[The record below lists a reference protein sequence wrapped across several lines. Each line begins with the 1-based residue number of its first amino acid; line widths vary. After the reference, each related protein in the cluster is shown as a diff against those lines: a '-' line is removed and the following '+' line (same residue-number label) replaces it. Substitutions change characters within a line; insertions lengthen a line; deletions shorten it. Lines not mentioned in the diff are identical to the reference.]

1 MDTFLNGTHLEIRH
15 AKYGHKKGE
24 KGIKAFSVKKVYPCN
39 DPEGKIAIE
48 KTEFVQNLPENEKIS
63 ECPFKSIC
71 DSNGLKNLQPPKS
84 ISILG
89 QTGWTSAYT
98 EKGNG
103 GGGLMA

>member
-1 MDTFLNGTHLEIRH
+1 MKKELNKTNIVEESSKYILDLVAEPKNTKNYKQIKNIDQFL
-15 AKYGHKKGE
+15 
-24 KGIKAFSVKKVYPCN
+24 KVYKDC
-39 DPEGKIAIE
+39 
-48 KTEFVQNLPENEKIS
+48 LPDNEKIS
-63 ECPFKSIC
+63 ECPFKRIC